1 METKVQGTTMP
12 VLEVTLQPGEGLVA
26 ESGELSWMSESIQLK
41 TTTQTAG
48 ARGMMG
54 VLKRSVAGGG
64 IFMTEYLAEGAAGMV
79 AFATKLPGQILPV
92 QVREGAG
99 FFIQRHGFL
108 CGAPGIEL
116 TMGFQKRLGAG
127 IFGGEGFVLQKLT
140 GNADAWVEL
149 DGEMV
154 VYDLQAGQTL
164 RVHPGT
170 SDVRGKGV
178 VRHHHGAGYQEQDL
192 RRRRAVP
199 GEARRAGP
207 GVAPDAPAVEPRARA
222 PAVPRHG

>member
-12 VLEVTLQPGEGLVA
+12 VLEVTLQPVEGLVA

-99 FFIQRHGFL
+99 FF
-108 CGAPGIEL
+108 
-116 TMGFQKRLGAG
+116 TS
-127 IFGGEGFVLQKLT
+127 
-140 GNADAWVEL
+140 
-149 DGEMV
+149 
-154 VYDLQAGQTL
+154 
-164 RVHPGT
+164 GT
-170 SDVRGKGV
+170 ASSAAHR
-178 VRHHHGAGYQEQDL
+178 ESS
-192 RRRRAVP
+192 
-199 GEARRAGP
+199 
-207 GVAPDAPAVEPRARA
+207 
-222 PAVPRHG
+222 